1 MLKRTI
7 KHEELKGGY
16 TMGKKIIIDACEIF
30 GEFEIMAMYEN
41 GEELESRTVSTEIEA
56 IKVFDNLLFFKI
68 YGAVTMC
75 PL

>member
-30 GEFEIMAMYEN
+30 GEFEIMARCMKMEKN
-41 GEELESRTVSTEIEA
+41 
-56 IKVFDNLLFFKI
+56 
-68 YGAVTMC
+68 
-75 PL
+75 

>member
-41 GEELESRTVSTEIEA
+41 GEELESSGCRSGNRSDQSI
-56 IKVFDNLLFFKI
+56 
-68 YGAVTMC
+68 
-75 PL
+75 